1 MEYLASSA
9 LEDGVTTTVPAVSYL
24 DLDGDRPHLLAEEC
38 QSCHALYF
46 DRRNACARC
55 SGTVFERRALADE
68 GVVKAYT
75 VVNRAAPGQDAPY
88 TSVVVG
94 LDGGGL
100 VKANLRGVTDPTAIP
115 PAFRVR
121 LVTFPAG
128 SDDDGT
134 TAIAFGFEPTGK
146 A

>member
-1 MEYLASSA
+1 MS
-9 LEDGVTTTVPAVSYL
+9 TTAPAGVPAVGYL
-24 DLDGDRPHLLAEEC
+24 DLGGEHPRLLAQEC
-38 QSCHALYF
+38 QKCRALYF
-46 DRRNACARC
+46 DRRNACAHC
-55 SGTVFERRALADE
+55 SGTVFEQRPLADE
-68 GVVKAYT
+68 GVVRAYT
-75 VVNRAAPGQDAPY
+75 IVYRAAPGQDAPY

-94 LDGGGL
+94 LDGGGF
-100 VKANLRGVTDPTAIP
+100 VKSNLRGVTDPGDIAP
-115 PAFRVR
+115 DLRVR